1 MPATA
6 AHPGCMRLVQAP
18 SSRKT
23 WTPEAVLAAM
33 PWSATMASDGRIEQA
48 CGNDAGAEMSDDAG
62 GMKAGVVEAALSGRA
77 DTDRGLHSRGVGHQ

>member
-1 MPATA
+1 
-6 AHPGCMRLVQAP
+6 
-18 SSRKT
+18 
-23 WTPEAVLAAM
+23 
-33 PWSATMASDGRIEQA
+33 MASDGRIEQA